1 MEDSITTRLLRLDA
15 CALSDASDKLGIA
28 ACVTGLL
35 PLSAARKIA
44 GRVHTVKLVK
54 AADAPAASGGAPVHL
69 GSKAIMACQPGEII
83 VVEQNT
89 GLDAGSWGGILSMG
103 AKVRGVGGVI
113 ASGPVRDI
121 DEAKQMDFAVY
132 APRTTA
138 RTARGRVVE
147 AATDVAITVG
157 EVTVNA
163 GDYVL
168 ADGSAVVFVSAA
180 NAEKVVGEAEKI
192 AKREAVM
199 AKALM
204 DGKPITEVM
213 GADYEHMLR

>member
-1 MEDSITTRLLRLDA
+1 MEDPITIRLARLDA
-15 CALSDASDKLGIA
+15 CALSDASDKLGIN
-28 ACVTGLL
+28 ACVTGLP
-35 PLSAARKIA
+35 PLSVARKVC
-44 GRVHTVKLVK
+44 GKVHTVKLVK
-54 AADAPAASGGAPVHL
+54 AADAPPPSGKPVHL
-69 GSKAIMACQPGEII
+69 GSNAIMACAPGEII

-103 AKVRGVGGVI
+103 AKVRGIAGVI

-132 APRTTA
+132 GPKCTAKTA
-138 RTARGRVVE
+138 RSRVAE
-147 AATDVAITVG
+147 AATDVPVSIG
-157 EVTVNA
+157 GVTVEP

-168 ADGSAVVFVSAA
+168 ADGSAVVFLRAA
-180 NAEKVVGEAEKI
+180 DAERVVGEAEKI
-192 AKREAVM
+192 ARREAVM

-204 DGKPITEVM
+204 EGKPITEVM

>member
-1 MEDSITTRLLRLDA
+1 MEESITLRLSRLDS

-28 ACVTGLL
+28 ACVTGLS
-35 PLSAARKIA
+35 PLSVTRKIY
-44 GRVHTVKLVK
+44 GQVHTVKLLQK
-54 AADAPAASGGAPVHL
+54 EDAPPPSSKPVHL
-69 GSKAIMACQPGEII
+69 GSNAIMACAPGEII

-103 AKVRGVGGVI
+103 AKVRGIAGVI
-113 ASGPVRDI
+113 SSGPVRDI

-132 APRTTA
+132 GPRCTAKTA
-138 RTARGRVVE
+138 RNRLVE
-147 AATDVAITVG
+147 AATDVPVNIG
-157 EVTVNA
+157 GVTVLP

-168 ADGSAVVFVSAA
+168 GDGSAVVFIRAVD
-180 NAEKVVGEAEKI
+180 AERVLGEAEVI
-192 AKREAVM
+192 ARREAAM

-204 DGKPITEVM
+204 EGKPITEVM

>member
-1 MEDSITTRLLRLDA
+1 MEDPITTRLLRLDA
-15 CALSDASDKLGIA
+15 CALSDASDKLGIT

-54 AADAPAASGGAPVHL
+54 AADAPATSGAPVHL

-147 AATDVAITVG
+147 AATDGPITVG

>member
-1 MEDSITTRLLRLDA
+1 MNDSITLRLSRLDA
-15 CALSDASDKLGIA
+15 CALSDASDKLGIV
-28 ACVTGLL
+28 ACVTGLP
-35 PLSAARKIA
+35 PLSATRKIF

-54 AADAPAASGGAPVHL
+54 KEDAPAPSGKPVHL
-69 GSKAIMACQPGEII
+69 GSKAIMACAPGEII

-103 AKVRGVGGVI
+103 AKVRGIAGVI

-132 APRTTA
+132 GPRTTA
-138 RTARGRVVE
+138 RTARGRLVE
-147 AATDVAITVG
+147 AATDVP
-157 EVTVNA
+157 VNIGGIAVDA

-168 ADGSAVVFVSAA
+168 ADGSAVVFVRAA
-180 NAEKVVGEAEKI
+180 DAERVVGEAEKI
-192 AKREAVM
+192 ARREAAM

-204 DGKPITEVM
+204 EGKPITEVM
-213 GADYEHMLR
+213 GADYEHMLG